1 MIYDLSN
8 ALHLESFK
16 LRCNALVKKRVIVE
30 LTERKPR
37 RTSQQNRY
45 LYVIIGLLASE
56 LGETTEYVKE
66 QYFKRLC
73 NPEIF
78 IRTKEDQFRGNIEVV
93 RSTSDLDTAEMST
106 AIDRF
111 RNWAATEGYYLP
123 SPEDDAM
130 LAMAEREIIRNNTY
144 L

>member
-93 RSTSDLDTAEMST
+93 RSTSELDTAEMST

-130 LAMAEREIIRNNTY
+130 LAMAEREIIRNKTY

>member
-130 LAMAEREIIRNNTY
+130 LAMAEREIIRNKTY

>member
-93 RSTSDLDTAEMST
+93 RSTSDLDTVEMST

>member
-16 LRCNALVKKRVIVE
+16 MRCNALVKKRVIVE

-56 LGETTEYVKE
+56 LGESTEYVKE

>member
-56 LGETTEYVKE
+56 LGESTEYVKE

>member
-106 AIDRF
+106 AIERF

>member
-16 LRCNALVKKRVIVE
+16 MRCNALVKKRVIVE

-56 LGETTEYVKE
+56 LGESTEYVKE

-93 RSTSDLDTAEMST
+93 RSTSELDTAEMST

>member
-78 IRTKEDQFRGNIEVV
+78 IRTKEDQFRGSIEVV
-93 RSTSDLDTAEMST
+93 RSTSDLDTVEMST

>member
-130 LAMAEREIIRNNTY
+130 LAMAEREIIRNNAY

>member
-56 LGETTEYVKE
+56 LGESTEYVKE

-93 RSTSDLDTAEMST
+93 RTTSDLDTAEMST

>member
-45 LYVIIGLLASE
+45 LYLIIGLLASE

>member
-78 IRTKEDQFRGNIEVV
+78 IRTKEDQFRGNIEIV

>member
-30 LTERKPR
+30 LTERKSR

>member
-16 LRCNALVKKRVIVE
+16 LRCNALVNKRVIVE

-56 LGETTEYVKE
+56 LGETTEYVKD

-78 IRTKEDQFRGNIEVV
+78 IRTKEDQFRGSIEVV

>member
-93 RSTSDLDTAEMST
+93 RSTGDLDTAEMST

>member
-16 LRCNALVKKRVIVE
+16 MRCNALVKKRVIVE

-56 LGETTEYVKE
+56 LGESTEYVKE

-93 RSTSDLDTAEMST
+93 RSTSELDTAEMST

-130 LAMAEREIIRNNTY
+130 LAMAEREIIRNKTY

>member
-78 IRTKEDQFRGNIEVV
+78 IRTKEDQFRGSIEVV

>member
-16 LRCNALVKKRVIVE
+16 LRCNALAKKRVIVE

-78 IRTKEDQFRGNIEVV
+78 IRTKEDQFRGSIEVV

>member
-106 AIDRF
+106 SIDRF

>member
-73 NPEIF
+73 NHEIF
-78 IRTKEDQFRGNIEVV
+78 IRTKEDQFRGSIEVV
-93 RSTSDLDTAEMST
+93 RSTGDLDTAEMST

>member
-16 LRCNALVKKRVIVE
+16 LRCNALVKKRVIAE

-78 IRTKEDQFRGNIEVV
+78 IGTKEDQFRGNIEVV

-130 LAMAEREIIRNNTY
+130 LAMAEREIIRNKTY